1 MTVDQAQQLRTAC
14 LEVRDRLGIPEGHFA
29 IEAVLDLPDDAGAEL
44 AQIGE
49 WSVRRVDSLQLRMP
63 L

>member
-1 MTVDQAQQLRTAC
+1 MTIDQAQQLREAC

-29 IEAVLDLPDDAGAEL
+29 LEVLLDLPDAPAVVVPADVDIVRQQL
-44 AQIGE
+44 A
-49 WSVRRVDSLQLRMP
+49 SLSMRMP